1 MRYHRA
7 VFVAGVAVGFLV
19 GSRAGRERYDQIV
32 KYTRKAMQSPPA
44 RRATQAV
51 SNKATQLSKSA
62 ATKAADLGKS
72 AATRAPKAASSAARK
87 ARHRAGAAKGKVP
100 RVAMPKVPATR
111 TGTRFGLPHL
121 HLHLHQRPGA
131 AATASSA
138 SSASSAWVNG
148 AGPNGHGQAHGQATA
163 QNED

>member
-51 SNKATQLSKSA
+51 SNKATELSKSA
-62 ATKAADLGKS
+62 AAKAADLGKS
-72 AATRAPKAASSAARK
+72 AATRAPKAAGSAARK
-87 ARHRAGAAKGKVP
+87 ARTKAGAAKGKVP
-100 RVAMPKVPATR
+100 RVAVPKVPVPR
-111 TGTRFGLPHL
+111 TGTRFGFPHL
-121 HLHLHQRPGA
+121 HHRPDA
-131 AATASSA
+131 AATAASA
-138 SSASSAWVNG
+138 SSSRVNG

>member
-51 SNKATQLSKSA
+51 STKATQLSKSA

-87 ARHRAGAAKGKVP
+87 ARHRVGAAKGKVP
-100 RVAMPKVPATR
+100 RVAVPKVPVTR
-111 TGTRFGLPHL
+111 TGTRFGIPHPHL
-121 HLHLHQRPGA
+121 HRRPDA
-131 AATASSA
+131 AATA

-148 AGPNGHGQAHGQATA
+148 AGPNGHGQAHGQATV